1 LLASP
6 SRQLLR
12 RRSSALGQD
21 RRCCRAGAR
30 ALPPRNQSPWAS
42 WVFGLAQRAA
52 CIRQELALR
61 ARDRPRCGH
70 PGSAR
75 SVWHQF
81 GINRWLAPWTA
92 VPGPRGGFVPDDQ
105 RDEAR
110 ACSGG
115 WLARAWPLQRASL
128 RRNRARRPRFYH
140 GGIRRAHLSD
150 RHPCSLQSCQL
161 ACAAELPSDQCV
173 AGIVLRVG
181 TRPTLRMRDRSG
193 SCRLCSDARSL
204 CRSSRSD
211 GFRPYRFLHR
221 PAWPEAAPEEVNSCP
236 KSRAGV
242 VQQRANAA
250 SARPRGLKRATGLIS
265 LKHTHDEA

>member
-1 LLASP
+1 VTLFVGQAARQIENAGAKLLASP

-150 RHPCSLQSCQL
+150 TTIHALCSSVSWP
-161 ACAAELPSDQCV
+161 ALPSCRRTS
-173 AGIVLRVG
+173 LRRRYRFASRNDAHTPHARPFWQLQVMFG
-181 TRPTLRMRDRSG
+181 CAIIMPLLPFGRFPTLSVLASPCM
-193 SCRLCSDARSL
+193 ARS
-204 CRSSRSD
+204 C
-211 GFRPYRFLHR
+211 
-221 PAWPEAAPEEVNSCP
+221 A
-236 KSRAGV
+236 
-242 VQQRANAA
+242 
-250 SARPRGLKRATGLIS
+250 
-265 LKHTHDEA
+265 

>member
-161 ACAAELPSDQCV
+161 ACAAELPSDQFASPVSFCESERGPHSV
-173 AGIVLRVG
+173 CATVLAAAGYV
-181 TRPTLRMRDRSG
+181 PMRDHYADPPVRTVSDLIG
-193 SCRLCSDARSL
+193 SCIA
-204 CRSSRSD
+204 
-211 GFRPYRFLHR
+211 LHG
-221 PAWPEAAPEEVNSCP
+221 P
-236 KSRAGV
+236 KLR
-242 VQQRANAA
+242 
-250 SARPRGLKRATGLIS
+250 LKR
-265 LKHTHDEA
+265 